1 MGDQME
7 LDLRQRPELL
17 QDEDP
22 LQDRE
27 PTIFNS
33 KLILFFVAIALFIA
47 LLFRQ
52 NDLSLLALLVLLV
65 MAGSKM
71 WSVLNLGQVTCETK
85 AQQARVF
92 AGETIVME
100 TTVAN
105 RKFLP
110 AWIRLEWPAR
120 HLAVVKDG
128 NAQAVAQEAAIL
140 WHQQA
145 RFQQALTA
153 RRRGVYPAGPSR
165 MQASDLFG
173 FFRTE
178 KQLPRTNTIIVY
190 PRLVDVKKVD
200 LPRRD
205 LFGKPGS
212 QHPVKDPV
220 YITGTRDYRAASP
233 ARHIHWKA
241 SARHA
246 RLQEK
251 VFEPSQQGKIMVVL
265 DVDGFSKK
273 ALENEFEGTLEV
285 IASLCLQIE
294 DAGMALGFAT
304 NGSTLG
310 GDFSLAP
317 TGQGPRQVPAVL
329 EALARVEMK
338 PGKSLTETMQQAV
351 IPMRGISC
359 ICFAYDVSSELEHM
373 HCLCRQKHIPL
384 SLFVHQFHDPPQ
396 ANQKIAAADALPIED
411 LLTAREAPL

>member
-7 LDLRQRPELL
+7 TDFL
-17 QDEDP
+17 EDQNV

-33 KLILFFVAIALFIA
+33 KLILFFVGITLFIA
-47 LLFRQ
+47 LLYRQ

-65 MAGSKM
+65 MAGCKV
-71 WSVLNLGQVTCETK
+71 WSVLSLGRVSCETK
-85 AQQARVF
+85 AQQERVF
-92 AGETIVME
+92 AGETIVLT

-105 RKFLP
+105 KKFLP
-110 AWIRLEWPAR
+110 VWIRLEWPAH

-128 NAQAVAQEAAIL
+128 KAQTTAQEAGIL

-145 RFQQALTA
+145 FFQQTLTA
-153 RRRGVYPAGPSR
+153 LRRGVYTAGPSH
-165 MQASDLFG
+165 MQTSDFFG
-173 FFRTE
+173 FFRTN
-178 KQLPRTNTIIVY
+178 KKLPKASAIIVY
-190 PRLVDVKKVD
+190 PKLVDVKKID

-212 QHPVKDPV
+212 QHPIKDPV
-220 YITGTRDYRAASP
+220 YITGTRDYQAASP

-273 ALENEFEGTLEV
+273 ALENEFERTLEV

-304 NGSTLG
+304 NGTTLG
-310 GDFSLAP
+310 YDLSL
-317 TGQGPRQVPAVL
+317 TTIGQGPQQVPAVL
-329 EALARVEMK
+329 EALARVQMK
-338 PGKSLTETMQQAV
+338 SRTSLTEIMQQAV
-351 IPMRGISC
+351 IPVRGISC
-359 ICFAYDVSSELEHM
+359 LCFACEDSPELTRM
-373 HCLCRQKHIPL
+373 RLLCLQKHIPL
-384 SLFVHQFHDPPQ
+384 TLFVHQRDGGSQ
-396 ANQKIAAADALPIED
+396 TIETNATADALLIED
-411 LLTAREAPL
+411 QLATGKVLS

>member
-7 LDLRQRPELL
+7 TDLRQGPNLL
-17 QDEDP
+17 QNEDL

-33 KLILFFVAIALFIA
+33 KLILFFVAISLFIA

-71 WSVLNLGQVTCETK
+71 WSVLSLGRVSCETK
-85 AQQARVF
+85 AQQERVF
-92 AGETIVME
+92 AGETIALA

-105 RKFLP
+105 KKFLP
-110 AWIRLEWPAR
+110 IWIRLEWPAH

-128 NAQAVAQEAAIL
+128 KAQATNQEAGIL

-145 RFQQALTA
+145 SFQQTLTA
-153 RRRGVYPAGPSR
+153 LKRGVYTAGPSR
-165 MQASDLFG
+165 MQTSDFFG
-173 FFRTE
+173 FFRTN
-178 KQLPRTNTIIVY
+178 KNLPRTNTIIVY
-190 PRLVDVKKVD
+190 PKLVDVKKVD
-200 LPRRD
+200 LPSRD

-212 QHPVKDPV
+212 QHPIKDPV
-220 YITGTRDYRAASP
+220 YITGTRDYQASSP

-251 VFEPSQQGKIMVVL
+251 VFEPSQQGKVMVVL
-265 DVDGFSKK
+265 DVDGFSKR
-273 ALENEFEGTLEV
+273 ALENEFERTLEV

-304 NGSTLG
+304 NGTTLG
-310 GDFSLAP
+310 NDFSLAP
-317 TGQGPRQVPAVL
+317 TGQGPQQVPAVL
-329 EALARVEMK
+329 EALARVQMK

-351 IPMRGISC
+351 IPVRGTSC
-359 ICFAYDVSSELEHM
+359 ICFACDVSLELEHM

-384 SLFVHQFHDPPQ
+384 TLFVHQFHDPSQ
-396 ANQKIAAADALPIED
+396 AIDKNAAKDALPIKD
-411 LLTAREAPL
+411 LLTAGEAPL